1 MDTRM
6 VKTTALDVDIL
17 TADRDRH
24 NIAFIDNARDA
35 GRIDDETAQYLRRL
49 YTDGMD
55 CYRDV
60 FHVLGKCFGAPK
72 TAVTEYDPA
81 TDLSVDKPIKIADI
95 NPLCSYLVN
104 HRLNADPM
112 RNQFFTC
119 SASHKIDL
127 SVSSIVT
134 VIVAAQK
141 NVERAID
148 KVTGKYYQFFINDV
162 ISAVTR
168 VFVETGRDKQI
179 KKIEQQIRKNFAAH
193 YGTNAAEE
201 VLSIIGQSED
211 SLVVKLVR
219 ELDKVK
225 KPYLHLNDV
234 WRVKCLFDL
243 IPQARTFIE
252 RLRDMMPERIISM
265 RDKFYDIT
273 NPRNY
278 RDSKVIVNIGTAD
291 NVIPM
296 EIICQVRTFF
306 EFERRTHDYYATL
319 RENPD
324 MENAAIESEAA
335 EMMESGIEQ
344 YNKMI
349 CRCLDD
355 LLERVGWNILYSRGN
370 DVSLFEGFPREC
382 RLYYPSSIVEK
393 IMNKLDA
400 AVKNEIFVVT
410 NSSSKLDKTQEIAIF
425 RFMARFVLVSAMP
438 YTRAGCGVDGDTLAT
453 RLFNFIMNEVSRYYN
468 SERNM

>member
-1 MDTRM
+1 M
-6 VKTTALDVDIL
+6 VKNPVPDVDIL

-24 NIAFIDNARDA
+24 NIEFITKMCND
-35 GRIDDETAQYLRRL
+35 GRINDETAGYMRRL
-49 YTDGMD
+49 YSDGMT

-72 TAVTEYDPA
+72 APVTEYDPA
-81 TDLSVDKPIKIADI
+81 TDLSVDKPIKIVDI

-104 HRLNADPM
+104 HRLDADPM
-112 RNQFFTC
+112 RNQFFTMGV
-119 SASHKIDL
+119 SHKIDL

-134 VIVAAQK
+134 VIVGAQK
-141 NVERAID
+141 NVERAIE
-148 KVTGKYYQFFINDV
+148 KVAGKYYKFFVDDIV
-162 ISAVTR
+162 SAVKG
-168 VFVETGRDKQI
+168 VFTEMGNNSGI
-179 KKIEQQIRKNFAAH
+179 KKIEEKIRKRFSTK
-193 YGTNAAEE
+193 YVTNAAEE
-201 VLSIIGQSED
+201 VLSILGQSED
-211 SLVVKLVR
+211 ELVVKLVR
-219 ELDKVK
+219 ALDKIK

-252 RLRDMMPERIISM
+252 RLRDVMPERIISV

-278 RDSKVIVNIGTAD
+278 RDSKVILNIGTPD
-291 NVIPM
+291 KIIPM

-306 EFERRTHDYYATL
+306 EFERKTHDYYATL
-319 RENPD
+319 REDPSVA
-324 MENAAIESEAA
+324 NAKIEQEAA
-335 EMMESGIEQ
+335 ELMESGIEQ

-382 RLYYPSSIVEK
+382 KLYYPHDIVEK
-393 IMNKLDA
+393 IMNKLDT
-400 AVKNEIFVVT
+400 AVKNEIFVVN

-425 RFMARFVLVSAMP
+425 RFMARFVLVAAMP
-438 YTRAGCGVDGDTLAT
+438 YNRVGFRVSGDTLAV
-453 RLFNFIMNEVSRYYN
+453 RLFNFVMNEISRYYK
-468 SERNM
+468 SKCDE